1 MKNKN
6 AEEKIIYSIN
16 VSDLQ
21 QVSQEVLERRLT
33 KREITLVQGAVGNYI
48 DWTQAIEHAIFE
60 KIHS

>member
-6 AEEKIIYSIN
+6 VEERIVYSIN

-33 KREITLVQGAVGNYI
+33 KREIILVQGAVGNYI
-48 DWTQAIEHAIFE
+48 DWTQAIEHAIFA
-60 KIHS
+60 KIHG